1 MQNHPPDQHGV
12 DPLSG
17 KPPQTGSRGGDS
29 ANRATAR
36 SYFLLATAEFR
47 RYSTYRL
54 AIFAGVVTQSVF
66 GFIRISVLFAA
77 ISAAGGTLA
86 GYDQLSASTYVWLGQ
101 ALLAPI
107 AIFGWIEIAE
117 RVSSGEIA
125 VDFARPVDLQLAWW
139 ARDLGRAC
147 FQLLSRGLPPL
158 LIGAVTVGFALPQS
172 WTAYPL
178 GLISLLLAVSISF
191 MVRFLVNLIAFWTF
205 DVRGFVGLYVVLVG
219 PLCGLFVPVHLF
231 PEWLRIIAYA
241 TPFPSMLQSPIDVL
255 SGYALD
261 MAALAVVG
269 TQLAWLVALVGL
281 ARLVQWRAA
290 HKLVVQ
296 GG

>member
-1 MQNHPPDQHGV
+1 VQNLTPDERGV
-12 DPLSG
+12 DALSV
-17 KPPQTGSRGGDS
+17 KRHQAVSLGGDS
-29 ANRATAR
+29 AKNAAR
-36 SYFLLATAEFR
+36 TYLLLAAAEFR

-77 ISAAGGTLA
+77 IAAAGGTLA
-86 GYDQLSASTYVWLGQ
+86 GYDQRSASTYVWLGQ

-125 VDFARPVDLQLAWW
+125 VDFSRPVDLQLAWW
-139 ARDLGRAC
+139 ARDLGRAS

-158 LIGAVTVGFALPQS
+158 LIGAVTIGLTLPRS

-178 GLISLLLAVSISF
+178 GVISPFFAVSISF
-191 MVRFLVNLIAFWTF
+191 MVRFLVNLIAFWTL
-205 DVRGFVGLYVVLVG
+205 DVRGFVGLYIVVVG

-241 TPFPSMLQSPIDVL
+241 TPFPSMLQTPIDVL
-255 SGYALD
+255 SGYVLD
-261 MAALAVVG
+261 VAALAVVG
-269 TQLAWLVALVGL
+269 SQLGWLAALVVL
-281 ARLVQWRAA
+281 ARLVQWRAG
-290 HKLVVQ
+290 HRLVVQ

>member
-1 MQNHPPDQHGV
+1 MTSDA
-12 DPLSG
+12 LA
-17 KPPQTGSRGGDS
+17 RGDS
-29 ANRATAR
+29 AKVSTVRT
-36 SYFLLATAEFR
+36 YLLLAKAEFR

-54 AIFAGVVTQSVF
+54 AILAGVVTQSVF

-77 ISAAGGTLA
+77 ISTAGGTLA
-86 GYDQLSASTYVWLGQ
+86 GYDQRTASTYVWLGQ

-125 VDFARPVDLQLAWW
+125 VDFARPIDLQLAWW
-139 ARDLGRAC
+139 ARDLGRAS
-147 FQLLSRGLPPL
+147 FQLLARGLPPL
-158 LIGAVTVGFALPQS
+158 LIGAVTIGLALPQS

-178 GLISLLLAVSISF
+178 GLISFFLGVSISF
-191 MVRFLVNLIAFWTF
+191 VVRFLINLIAFWTL
-205 DVRGFVGLYVVLVG
+205 DVRGFIGLYVVLVG

-241 TPFPSMLQSPIDVL
+241 TPFPSMLQTPIDVL
-255 SGYALD
+255 SGWALD
-261 MAALAVVG
+261 LAAVALVCS
-269 TQLAWLVALVGL
+269 QLAWLAVLVGV
-281 ARLVQWRAA
+281 ARLMQWRAGLR
-290 HKLVVQ
+290 LVVQ

>member
-1 MQNHPPDQHGV
+1 MV
-12 DPLSG
+12 SL
-17 KPPQTGSRGGDS
+17 GGDS
-29 ANRATAR
+29 EKVATVR
-36 SYFLLATAEFR
+36 TYRLLAAAEFR

-86 GYDQLSASTYVWLGQ
+86 GYDERSASTYVWLGQ

-125 VDFARPVDLQLAWW
+125 VDLSRPVDLQLAWW
-139 ARDLGRAC
+139 ARDLGRAS
-147 FQLLSRGLPPL
+147 FQLLARGLPPL
-158 LIGAVTVGFALPQS
+158 LIGALTVGLALPES

-178 GLISLLLAVSISF
+178 GLVSLIVAVSISF
-191 MVRFLVNLIAFWTF
+191 TVRFLVNLIAFWTL
-205 DVRGFVGLYVVLVG
+205 DVHGFVGLYIVVVG

-231 PEWLRIIAYA
+231 PEWLQILAYA

-255 SGYALD
+255 SGRVLD
-261 MAALAVVG
+261 AAAAAVVAS
-269 TQLAWLVALVGL
+269 QLAWLVGLVGL
-281 ARLVQWRAA
+281 ARLMQWRAG
-290 HKLVVQ
+290 HRLVVQ